1 MLWSHCASGNSS
13 PSTLTIK
20 TWDIES
26 ILRRNEE
33 WPCREHTAWIILF
46 SLQWLGPVQKQTLRA
61 GRFQAVLRA
70 AEPDAS
76 SHVTTG
82 GGGRVSETA
91 DIYPTGREWPG
102 APSLWILRSWV
113 DLFSQSLVLGK
124 EKDENHSWTPQLPL
138 GWRVHVKQCW
148 FQMTTGNGHPTHPS
162 QASLSFPSSFG
173 NWVLRQQPLLIAVQA
188 ILAKGIQRV
197 SNS

>member
-1 MLWSHCASGNSS
+1 MRNGLVENTQHELYSFPSNDLVLCRNRPCEQEGSRQSWGQQNLML
-13 PSTLTIK
+13 PV
-20 TWDIES
+20 TW
-26 ILRRNEE
+26 
-33 WPCREHTAWIILF
+33 
-46 SLQWLGPVQKQTLRA
+46 LQV
-61 GRFQAVLRA
+61 
-70 AEPDAS
+70 
-76 SHVTTG
+76 